1 MKTVT
6 LVYKIRRAWQYSCAG
21 IGGATRE
28 YLRRQRLVRRGKEP
42 QKVAGRVFPQWPVP
56 QPLDP
61 LPTRVAVIASP
72 SIEMGFS
79 YEWQQVPLSI
89 TKWQSELDDS
99 LDLLL
104 VTSSAVSMR
113 IWEDVP
119 AILARCTQLSLPSV
133 LWLDDSTVSIDE
145 KLRTQFMA
153 VVNLPPAV
161 QPMVHNPRVIT
172 VNGKTLKRKNA
183 TPIKKIEGLPCKE
196 RLSAYRMYKYFVD
209 STKQA
214 GGSPSRRHMEINA
227 CDGLVCESPAPDG
240 NNDIDRMR
248 QAYVARQNYWLS
260 NTYRH
265 RANEIIKALGNQNA
279 QHSQISVAP
288 MVSTVRPEQLV
299 HVIEYLAAQ
308 RGVDLQPIISTHGFE
323 APESVRNLAR
333 DLNLEIIWL
342 EQDSHF
348 SLGSIYNQMIARAD
362 ASYIAKMDDDD
373 FYDATYL
380 LDSVLA
386 HRYSEAEIVG
396 KRSTFVYLESLDST
410 LLCFEAD
417 ENKFVHEVAGPTLL
431 CSRDFADEIKFAD
444 ISTGEDSDFLR
455 RASQKGAAIY
465 AGSRFGFV
473 RTRSST
479 SHTWAVD
486 NSVFTANGRQ
496 IHAGGPS
503 KLELPGHFGVLGSL
517 SQ

>member
-6 LVYKIRRAWQYSCAG
+6 LVYKVRRAWRYSRAG
-21 IGGATRE
+21 VGGATRE
-28 YLRRQRLVRRGKEP
+28 YLRRQRLARRGKEP
-42 QKVAGRVFPQWPVP
+42 RKVTGRAFPQWPVP
-56 QPLDP
+56 EPLDP
-61 LPTRVAVIASP
+61 LPTRVSVVACP

-79 YEWQQVPLSI
+79 YEWQQVPLNI
-89 TKWQSELDDS
+89 TNWRSELDDS

-113 IWEDVP
+113 VWEDVP
-119 AILARCTQLSLPSV
+119 AILARCTQLSIPSV
-133 LWLDDSTVSIDE
+133 LWLDDSTVGIDE
-145 KLRTQFMA
+145 KLRTQFTA
-153 VVNLPPAV
+153 VVNLRPAV

-172 VNGKTLKRKNA
+172 VKGRTLTRKDA
-183 TPIKKIEGLPCKE
+183 APITEIEGLPCKE
-196 RLSAYRMYKYFVD
+196 QLSAYRMYKYFVD
-209 STKQA
+209 STEQVDA
-214 GGSPSRRHMEINA
+214 NPSRRHMEITA
-227 CDGLVCESPAPDG
+227 CDGLVCGHLTPDA
-240 NNDIDRMR
+240 NDDIGRMW

-260 NTYRH
+260 NTYRQ
-265 RANEIIKALGNQNA
+265 RANEIIKALGNQNV
-279 QHSQISVAP
+279 QRGHISVAP
-288 MVSTVRPEQLV
+288 MISTVRPEQLV
-299 HVIEYLAAQ
+299 HVVEYLAAQ

-333 DLNLEIIWL
+333 DLNLEVIWL
-342 EQDSHF
+342 EQDSHL

-386 HRYSEAEIVG
+386 HRYSGAQIVG

-417 ENKFVHEVAGPTLL
+417 ENRFVHEVAGPTLL
-431 CSRDFADEIKFAD
+431 CNRDFAGEIKFAD
-444 ISTGEDSDFLR
+444 ISKGEDSDFLR
-455 RASQKGAAIY
+455 RASQMGAAIY

-473 RTRSST
+473 RMRSRA

-486 NSVFTANGRQ
+486 NSVFTANGTRV
-496 IHAGGPS
+496 HSGGPS
-503 KLELPGHFGVLGSL
+503 KLELPGRFGALK
-517 SQ
+517 